1 MTTLPP
7 KTDTK
12 VSSSW
17 SNIEEFPDE
26 SSLPKT
32 TKREKKRSKTGKSEK
47 RELRI
52 VAFKKRK
59 HLKKRR
65 RALNRSPSIC
75 ETKRKTT
82 LDTDTVRL

>member
-47 RELRI
+47 RQVRI
-52 VAFKKRK
+52 RE
-59 HLKKRR
+59 RQ
-65 RALNRSPSIC
+65 ALNRSPSIC

>member
-1 MTTLPP
+1 MTKLP
-7 KTDTK
+7 TDTK

-32 TKREKKRSKTGKSEK
+32 SKREKKRSKTGKSEK
-47 RELRI
+47 RQVRI
-52 VAFKKRK
+52 RERQA
-59 HLKKRR
+59 LK
-65 RALNRSPSIC
+65 ALNRSPSIC